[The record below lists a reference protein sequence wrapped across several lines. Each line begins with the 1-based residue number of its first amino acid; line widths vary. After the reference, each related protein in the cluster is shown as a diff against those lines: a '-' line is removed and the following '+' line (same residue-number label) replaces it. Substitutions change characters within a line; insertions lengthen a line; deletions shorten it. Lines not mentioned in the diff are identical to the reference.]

1 MRQVYGRRKEMNKTI
16 SLPLFQMSDGSAVDL
31 RRVWC
36 VEPIKSWSEGDNYF
50 RVNYGEGM
58 HDTFKGEEKWLKIER
73 ENLIDNW
80 NKVVGISR

>member
-1 MRQVYGRRKEMNKTI
+1 MNKTI
-16 SLPLFQMSDGSAVDL
+16 SLPLFQMPEGSVVDL
-31 RRVWC
+31 RRVWN
-36 VEPIKSWSEGDNYF
+36 VGPIRRQYDGKDYF

-58 HDTFKGEEKWLKIER
+58 SDDFDGEEKWLRIER

>member
-1 MRQVYGRRKEMNKTI
+1 MDKTI
-16 SLPLFQMSDGSAVDL
+16 SLPLFQMPDGSVVDL

-36 VEPIKSWSEGDNYF
+36 VEPIKNWGDEKDHF
-50 RVNYGEGM
+50 KVNYEEGMSDTFGGEG
-58 HDTFKGEEKWLKIER
+58 KWLKIER